1 MLLYIRKYDNEVI
14 IMSEIM
20 EKYQKWLDS
29 PVVDEASKKELQN
42 CDDMEDRFYKD
53 LEFGTGG
60 LRGVL
65 GAGSN
70 RMNIYTVRQAAQ
82 GMASYIRDEGEKA
95 MVMGVAISYD
105 PRHYSPEFA
114 METAKVLAANGIKS
128 YVFDEMRPTP
138 ELSFAVRYLK
148 AFAGVM
154 ITASHNPSKYN
165 GFKAYGEDGAQ
176 LAPEGTAII
185 TKYIRSTDIFTGV
198 KVMDETE
205 AKEKGFISMIGAD
218 VDEAFYTA
226 VLNQSITPDVNRA
239 GLKIIF
245 TPFHG
250 TGHIPVKEVLKRAGF
265 SDVTIVPEQAEK
277 DPNFSTVKS
286 PNPEEKEGFTLA
298 IEMAKKSGADIIIGT
313 DPDADRIGVVA
324 KNSKGEYQVFTGN
337 QTGALLAEYI
347 LTRKTAQNEIK
358 KGDYLVT
365 TIVSTKIA
373 EKMAK
378 KYDIDYYEVFTGFK
392 FIADVIK
399 KKEDNHEAGNFL
411 FGYEESY
418 GYLSGTYARD
428 KDAVA
433 AALLIC
439 ELAAYFKDNGMSFA
453 EALENIF
460 KTYGYYNEKTISVV
474 MEGKD
479 GMEKMQ
485 TIMEQIAQNPPKELA
500 GKKILAMRD
509 YNTERRTDFSTGET
523 SPLTIGKS
531 SVLYFEME
539 DGGFFVIRPSG
550 TEPKIKLYFESI
562 GTSEEAVKTSTA
574 AMEDAAR
581 KLLS

>member
-95 MVMGVAISYD
+95 MAMGVAISYD

-531 SVLYFEME
+531 SVLYFEMD

>member
-1 MLLYIRKYDNEVI
+1 
-14 IMSEIM
+14 MSEVM

-42 CDDMEDRFYKD
+42 CNDIEDRFYKD

-82 GMASYIRDEGEKA
+82 GMASYIRDEGQKA
-95 MVMGVAISYD
+95 MDMGVAISYD

-176 LAPEGTAII
+176 LAPEGTAVI

-198 KVMDETE
+198 KVMDEKE
-205 AKEKGFISMIGAD
+205 AREKGFISIIGAE
-218 VDEAFYTA
+218 VDEAFYSA
-226 VLNQSITPDVNRA
+226 VLEQSITPDVNRA

-265 SDVTIVPEQAEK
+265 TDVTVVPEQAEK

-298 IEMAKKSGADIIIGT
+298 IEMAKNSGADIIIGT

-324 KNSKGEYQVFTGN
+324 KNAQGEYQVFTGN

-347 LTRKTAQNEIK
+347 LSRKSAQGEIK

-365 TIVSTKIA
+365 TIVSTQIA
-373 EKMAK
+373 NRISQ
-378 KYDIDYYEVFTGFK
+378 KYGIDYYEVFTGFK
-392 FIADVIK
+392 FIADIIK
-399 KKEDNHEAGNFL
+399 KKEDNHEPGSFL

-418 GYLSGTYARD
+418 GYLPGTYARD

-433 AALLIC
+433 AAMLIC

-460 KTYGYYNEKTISVV
+460 KTYGYYNEKTVSVV

-485 TIMEQIAQNPPKELA
+485 AIMAGIAENPPKELA
-500 GKKILAMRD
+500 GKKILAMRN
-509 YNTERRTDFSTGET
+509 YNTETRTDFTAGAV

-531 SVLYFEME
+531 NVLYFEME

-550 TEPKIKLYFESI
+550 TEPKIKLYFEVI
-562 GTSEEAVKTSTA
+562 GTSTKEAQQSIA

>member
-1 MLLYIRKYDNEVI
+1 
-14 IMSEIM
+14 MSEVM

-29 PVVDEASKKELQN
+29 SVVDEASKKELRE
-42 CDDMEDRFYKD
+42 CDDIENRFYKD

-82 GMASYIRDEGEKA
+82 GMAGYICDAGKEA
-95 MVMGVAISYD
+95 MQRGVSISYD
-105 PRHYSPEFA
+105 PRHYSAEFA
-114 METAKVLAANGIKS
+114 METAKVLAANGVKS
-128 YVFDEMRPTP
+128 FVFDEMRPVP
-138 ELSFAVRYLK
+138 ELSFSVRYLK
-148 AFAGVM
+148 TFAGVM
-154 ITASHNPSKYN
+154 ITASHNPAKYN

-176 LAPEGTAII
+176 LAPEASAVV
-185 TKYIRSTDIFTGV
+185 TKYIRSADIFDDV
-198 KVMDETE
+198 KVMDEKDAME
-205 AKEKGFISMIGAD
+205 QGLISIIGEE
-218 VDEAFYTA
+218 VDEAFYKA
-226 VLNQSITPDVNRA
+226 VLNQSITENVNRA
-239 GLKIIF
+239 GLKIIY

-250 TGHIPVKEVLKRAGF
+250 TGCIPVQEVLKRAGF
-265 SDVTIVPEQAEK
+265 SDVTIVPEQAIK

-298 IEMAKKSGADIIIGT
+298 IEMAKKNNADIIIGT
-313 DPDADRIGVVA
+313 DPDTDRIGVVA
-324 KNSKGEYQVFTGN
+324 KNAQGEYQVFTGN

-347 LTRKTAQNEIK
+347 LTRKSAQGEIK
-358 KGDYLVT
+358 NGDYLVT

-373 EKMAK
+373 QKMAE
-378 KYDIDYYEVFTGFK
+378 KYGVDYYEVFTGFK

-399 KKEDNHEAGNFL
+399 RKEDNHEAGDFL

-433 AALLIC
+433 AAMLVC
-439 ELAAYFKDNGMSFA
+439 ELAAYFKDNGMGFA

-485 TIMEQIAQNPPKELA
+485 EIMKKIAAHPPKELA
-500 GKKILAMRD
+500 GKKVLAFRN
-509 YNTERRTDFSTGET
+509 YNTESRTDFVTGET
-523 SPLTIGKS
+523 TPLTIGIS
-531 SVLYFEME
+531 NVLYFEME
-539 DGGFFVIRPSG
+539 DGGFFVVRPSG
-550 TEPKIKLYFESI
+550 TEPKIKLYFESV
-562 GTSEEAVKTSTA
+562 GTNKKEVEQSTA
-574 AMEDAAR
+574 AMEEAAR